1 MVPEG
6 YTTTVGLYSAK
17 ACMTAASGSV
27 SQAKLQIDSMHGR
40 RLKPRLERVLGH
52 VMRHVV
58 RLEDMSDNSENINR
72 SESVG
77 RDNFK
82 PQEWG
87 KSAVKWVKIQ
97 QAMREAR
104 LIWEQDLRHDVGKST

>member
-1 MVPEG
+1 M
-6 YTTTVGLYSAK
+6 
-17 ACMTAASGSV
+17 
-27 SQAKLQIDSMHGR
+27 DSMHGR
-40 RLKPRLERVLGH
+40 RLKPRLDRVLRHG
-52 VMRHVV
+52 MRHAWC
-58 RLEDMSDNSENINR
+58 LEDMPNNSENINR

-104 LIWEQDLRHDVGKST
+104 LIWGQDLRHDVGKST

>member
-1 MVPEG
+1 M
-6 YTTTVGLYSAK
+6 GLYSAK

-27 SQAKLQIDSMHGR
+27 SQAKLRIDSMHGR

-87 KSAVKWVKIQ
+87 RV
-97 QAMREAR
+97 QASG
-104 LIWEQDLRHDVGKST
+104 LRFNKA